1 MSFNCDLIQA
11 DSDERVRSWWNGETE
26 IAHLCQ
32 VVGSVQENF
41 DAGVALRSEH
51 VLVLLDVERQ
61 TQTETRTCG

>member
-1 MSFNCDLIQA
+1 MDKYCDLHCIHADALCDLIQA

-41 DAGVALRSEH
+41 DAGVALRS
-51 VLVLLDVERQ
+51 
-61 TQTETRTCG
+61 